1 MLCMLYGVVTIVL
14 TAIVIAVAYMSMK
27 SAYCTQVRK
36 AHGAPL
42 PTFRD
47 DLHSLLE
54 ENIHGMLMAFP
65 SFGIIAFTVIP
76 LIFMILIAFTSYDRD
91 HQPPGNLFDWVGM
104 ANFTQLFTGGSR
116 LATTFWPVLGWT
128 LIWAVAATSTNF
140 ILGMLL
146 ALLINQ
152 KVVRGKG
159 FWRFLFVLSIAV
171 PQFVSLLSMRTIFN
185 ANGPVNVI
193 LRTIGVLQA
202 TESIPFFTN
211 ELTAKL
217 TAQIESI
224 TLESDVENLIR
235 AKGFVDCVA
244 FISEGQVNITVMT
257 TNDGLTKEEVAQIRD
272 IVLSKCSV
280 SVQNITVVE
289 VK

>member
-1 MLCMLYGVVTIVL
+1 MEKKSAKANPAGLAAAAAVRPALADPAQVLRESDGLSKLSFLVFGLGNLINRQIIRGLLFLAVEAGYIAYMALFGLSAMGDFFTLGTQEQGQVYNEALGIFEYSDGDNSMLCMLYGVVTIVL

-128 LIWAVAATSTNF
+128 LIWAVAAAPVSGNF
-140 ILGMLL
+140 F
-146 ALLINQ
+146 
-152 KVVRGKG
+152 R
-159 FWRFLFVLSIAV
+159 
-171 PQFVSLLSMRTIFN
+171 
-185 ANGPVNVI
+185 
-193 LRTIGVLQA
+193 
-202 TESIPFFTN
+202 
-211 ELTAKL
+211 
-217 TAQIESI
+217 
-224 TLESDVENLIR
+224 
-235 AKGFVDCVA
+235 
-244 FISEGQVNITVMT
+244 
-257 TNDGLTKEEVAQIRD
+257 
-272 IVLSKCSV
+272 
-280 SVQNITVVE
+280 
-289 VK
+289 